1 MLDYLMPFKSKAQ
14 MRAAFA
20 GTLGEAMR
28 KNAKHWADET
38 GDLSKLP
45 EYASKKKKK
54 RPRKKS

>member
-1 MLDYLMPFKSKAQ
+1 

-20 GTLGEAMR
+20 GTLGAAMK

-45 EYASKKKKK
+45 EYASTKKKKKK
-54 RPRKKS
+54 RKRRD

>member
-1 MLDYLMPFKSKAQ
+1 MPFKSKAQ
-14 MRAAFA
+14 LRAAFA
-20 GTLGEAMR
+20 GTLGQAMK

-54 RPRKKS
+54 RKTRRSQ